1 VTMMKT
7 LSTPAAQLAMG
18 ALIAAAVFAA
28 YLLGGQSLG
37 DAAVAGGLVLGFMV
51 LITVARRRSDTF
63 DVMSG
68 IGDERT
74 RSLYQRAVAFA
85 GTVMSL
91 VLPGWWLV
99 TVAQGDA
106 DMTLALLC
114 AIFALSWLLAV
125 VVLARRS

>member
-1 VTMMKT
+1 MTMMKT

-37 DAAVAGGLVLGFMV
+37 DAATAGGLVLGFMV

-85 GTVMSL
+85 GTVMSF

-106 DMTLALLC
+106 DMTLGLLC

-125 VVLARRS
+125 VVLSRRS

>member
-1 VTMMKT
+1 MTMMKT
-7 LSTPAAQLAMG
+7 LSTPAAQVAMG

-37 DAAVAGGLVLGFMV
+37 QAAIAGGLVLGFMV
-51 LITVARRRSDTF
+51 LVTAARRRSDTF

-85 GTVMSL
+85 GTVMSF

-99 TVAQGDA
+99 TVAQGEA
-106 DMTLALLC
+106 NTTLAALC

-125 VVLARRS
+125 VVLSRRS